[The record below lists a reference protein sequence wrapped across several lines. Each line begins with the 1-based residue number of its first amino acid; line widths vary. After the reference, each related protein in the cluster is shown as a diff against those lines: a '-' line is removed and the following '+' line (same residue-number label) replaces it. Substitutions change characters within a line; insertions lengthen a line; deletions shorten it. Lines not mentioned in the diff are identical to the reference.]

1 MHKIEENNE
10 NESGQYLT
18 KDEVAKLLRC
28 STMTVSRLIK
38 KGLPVLKIGRLVRI
52 SSADLLS
59 FLNDFNVTY

>member
-28 STMTVSRLIK
+28 STMTVSRLTR

-59 FLNDFNVTY
+59 FLNDFNVTG